1 MNRLTDV
8 HSSWRL
14 APGGIVGIVG
24 VVGVVGIVALVAIAV
39 PMLAQTPAAPAPT
52 RQALIAELVLA
63 NHILANEEVL
73 DGYGHVSVRN
83 PADANRYFLARAGA
97 PALVTAADITEYNL
111 DSEPVS
117 STAAAGYL
125 ERFIHG
131 EIYKARPDVMAIV
144 HCHCSDVIPFAATT
158 VPMRPMY
165 HMGSFIAEGVPVWD
179 IGAAGGADMLVRNNQ
194 LGRALAQ
201 ALGNKDAALM
211 RGHGAAVVAT
221 SLHLVVG
228 KTYYLNLN
236 ARLQMQA
243 MQLAGG
249 KISYLSAEQAKNSL
263 QDYERSWDFWKS
275 RLPPASNAFIVV
287 ASRIRS
293 RRAADSSVIARRKSV
308 LALTLSVPRRLP
320 AFSKAI

>member
-1 MNRLTDV
+1 MT
-8 HSSWRL
+8 SSPSFLGL
-14 APGGIVGIVG
+14 A
-24 VVGVVGIVALVAIAV
+24 AAFVAIAV
-39 PMLAQTPAAPAPT
+39 PMLAQAPAAPVPT
-52 RQALIAELVLA
+52 RQAVVAELVVA
-63 NHILANEEVL
+63 NHILANEGVL

-83 PADANRYFLARAGA
+83 PADPKRYFLARAGA
-97 PALVTAADITEYNL
+97 PALVTAADITEYDL
-111 DSEPVS
+111 DSLAVTTP
-117 STAAAGYL
+117 TASMTPPAAGYL

-131 EIYKARPDVMAIV
+131 EIYKVRPDVMAVV
-144 HCHCSDVIPFAATT
+144 HCHCPDVIPFAATT

-201 ALGNKDAALM
+201 TLGNTSAALM

-243 MQLAGG
+243 LQLGG
-249 KISYLSAEQAKNSL
+249 GNVTYLTAEQAKNSL

-275 RLPPASNAFIVV
+275 RLPG
-287 ASRIRS
+287 
-293 RRAADSSVIARRKSV
+293 K
-308 LALTLSVPRRLP
+308 
-320 AFSKAI
+320 